1 MASSSLLKRPLF
13 VLPSALEPLKDKNFA
28 LFWSGAFLSSIGFW
42 IQTVGQGWQVLQ
54 LTNSALLLGL
64 VVFAATL
71 PNIVLSLF
79 GGVIA
84 DRFNRR
90 WLLVITQTAYMTT
103 ATLLGVLTTL
113 HVITVWQIIA
123 LALVNGTFSSVGFP
137 AWQTF
142 IGELVQPEQ
151 LRQGIALNSMQF
163 NLSRV
168 VGPAIGGISVG
179 IFGIAGSYYLNALS
193 YLAVLFPLF
202 ILHTV
207 RKQQLSEQKS
217 MWRGL
222 GEGLRYVSQRPVL
235 QMILL
240 LQFLIAFFVFPYV
253 TLLPIFAGNIFRIG
267 ATGLGLLNAAAGTG
281 ALIGALL
288 VVMLTKRM
296 HHSVRMLALLCMIG
310 GGACIAFALSRS
322 LQPSLLLLVITGS
335 CTVMSMTITNT
346 TVQSMTPENKR
357 ARVLSIWVMLTFGIA
372 PLGNLV
378 AGWVAQA
385 IGAPSTLA
393 SGGLLCVVGGLTVA
407 LFYLQRAIRGQL
419 VEDEEE
425 VEGIED
431 VVERV
436 QIRGVGKAS

>member
-1 MASSSLLKRPLF
+1 MEKTSLSKRSLF
-13 VLPSALEPLKDKNFA
+13 VFPAALEPLKDKNFA
-28 LFWSGAFLSSIGFW
+28 LFWLGAFLSSIGFW

-113 HVITVWQIIA
+113 HVITVWQIIIMA
-123 LALVNGTFSSVGFP
+123 LINGTFSSVGFP

-168 VGPAIGGISVG
+168 VGPAIGGLSVG
-179 IFGIAGSYYLNALS
+179 IFGIAGSYYLNAIS

-222 GEGLRYVSQRPVL
+222 GEGLRYVSQRPAL
-235 QMILL
+235 QMVLL
-240 LQFLIAFFVFPYV
+240 LQFLIAFLVFPYV
-253 TLLPIFAGNIFRIG
+253 TLLPIFAGNIFHIG
-267 ATGLGLLNAAAGTG
+267 ATGLGILNAAAGTG
-281 ALIGALL
+281 AMVGSIL

-296 HHSVRMLALLCMIG
+296 HHSVRVLALLCMIG
-310 GGACIAFALSRS
+310 GSSCIAFALSRS

-378 AGWVAQA
+378 AGWVAQM

-393 SGGLLCVVGGLTVA
+393 SGGLLCLVGGMAIA
-407 LFYLQRAIRGQL
+407 LYYLQKVLRGEH
-419 VEDEEE
+419 VEDMAD
-425 VEGIED
+425 VEDIED
-431 VVERV
+431 VIERV

>member
-1 MASSSLLKRPLF
+1 MLKRPLF

-28 LFWSGAFLSSIGFW
+28 LFWCGAFLSSIGFW

-64 VVFAATL
+64 VVFSATL

-103 ATLLGVLTTL
+103 ATLLGILTTL
-113 HVITVWQIIA
+113 HIITVWQIIA

-207 RKQQLSEQKS
+207 RKQRLSEQKS
-217 MWRGL
+217 MWKGL
-222 GEGLRYVSQRPVL
+222 GAGLGYVRQRPEL

-240 LQFLIAFFVFPYV
+240 LQFLIAFLIFPYV
-253 TLLPIFAGNIFRIG
+253 TLLPIFAGDIFRIG
-267 ATGLGLLNAAAGTG
+267 ATGLGILNAAAGIG
-281 ALIGALL
+281 ALIGAIL
-288 VVMLTKRM
+288 VVLLTRRIK
-296 HHSVRMLALLCMIG
+296 HSPRVLELLCVLG
-310 GGACIAFALSRS
+310 GGTCIAFALSRS
-322 LQPSLLLLVITGS
+322 LQPSLLLLIVLGS

-346 TVQSMTPENKR
+346 TVQSMTPEDKR
-357 ARVLSIWVMLTFGIA
+357 ARVLSIWVLLTFGIA

-378 AGWVAQA
+378 AGWVAQSL
-385 IGAPSTLA
+385 GAPLTLA
-393 SGGLLCVVGGLTVA
+393 FGGLLCVLGGLTIG
-407 LFYLQRAIRGQL
+407 LIQLQKLARG
-419 VEDEEE
+419 EDDEE
-425 VEGIED
+425 
-431 VVERV
+431 VVEQTLVRV
-436 QIRGVGKAS
+436 RVVGKAS